1 MVNGGW
7 FRAALGATQ
16 RPGRMPASA
25 KWPTSRYAGG
35 IAFGPSVSPNVRPM
49 EAESNG
55 NDRVEF
61 SGCHFPFE
69 HPANRAAVA
78 RAKIMRISGTPLLA
92 SVENQRSLIR
102 VSGFQYVMTFPGSR
116 SSLAV

>member
-7 FRAALGATQ
+7 FRAAPGATQ
-16 RPGRMPASA
+16 RLRLMLASA
-25 KWPTSRYAGG
+25 KWPTSWTAGG

-49 EAESNG
+49 EAVSNE

-69 HPANRAAVA
+69 HPANRAAAV
-78 RAKIMRISGTPLLA
+78 RAKITRISGTPLLA
-92 SVENQRSLIR
+92 SVEIQRSLIR
-102 VSGFQYVMTFPGSR
+102 VSGFQ
-116 SSLAV
+116 